1 LWILVHRFGDLL
13 IIKLSPAREK
23 SFGKIIDKSDH
34 VKLSKIV
41 KHYRRVTYEKILQIY
56 KRTVNKRYLMHYTCS
71 LTLATVTTSSFH
83 SHKMDIHRLVYLPIA
98 LITSCVS
105 CAILPI

>member
-13 IIKLSPAREK
+13 LIKLSPVWEK
-23 SFGKIIDKSDH
+23 SFGNIIDISDQ
-34 VKLSKIV
+34 VKLNKIV
-41 KHYRRVTYEKILQIY
+41 KHYRKATYEKILQIT
-56 KRTVNKRYLMHYTCS
+56 KRSVNKKYLMHYTCS
-71 LTLATVTTSSFH
+71 LTLATETTSSFH
-83 SHKMDIHRLVYLPIA
+83 SHKMDIHRLVYLPIG